1 MNRPDLDK
9 VMPWHANLMIWV
21 LSAQGSAW
29 IAAFILL
36 NTRWGCLMVMV
47 SSPMFAAM
55 YNIVEIID
63 YMEWEKTSPQGEKE
77 GRVPVFFGDEFWKK

>member
-1 MNRPDLDK
+1 
-9 VMPWHANLMIWV
+9 
-21 LSAQGSAW
+21 
-29 IAAFILL
+29 
-36 NTRWGCLMVMV
+36 MVMV

-77 GRVPVFFGDEFWKK
+77 GRVPVFFGDEFWKKQRGEWPLSLNFNIATTILATVLFIFITIEKQYTYKQRL